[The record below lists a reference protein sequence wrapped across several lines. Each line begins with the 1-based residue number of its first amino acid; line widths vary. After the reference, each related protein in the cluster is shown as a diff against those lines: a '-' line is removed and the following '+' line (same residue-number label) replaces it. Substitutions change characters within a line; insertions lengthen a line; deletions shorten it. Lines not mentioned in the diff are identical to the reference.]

1 MKAKF
6 FQFTILIFIFSSCSN
21 SKVITNQ
28 WIDYLNSTTKESLLA
43 SKTTHFLTK
52 YDFEISNLLKET
64 NKEDSVVIIT
74 KSGKIFKGLVTK
86 SDFDGYFLKIQNNRE
101 IYIRNIEIK
110 TINFIKQSST
120 LFVDTLN
127 HNIMPSTAP
136 VGNKNITND
145 TIYRRNKEIS
155 QYSKKQDFEIKDDVW
170 DNTNSEFEPS
180 TSLKQE
186 IVKEQ
191 SISNKVQEPLS
202 IISFISLVLSPFTAG
217 IGLLLAFILS
227 RISLTKIKQNPEKYK
242 GKALARFT
250 FILSTIIISL
260 SLLLVLLVIAIFI

>member
-28 WIDYLNSTTKESLLA
+28 WKDYLNSITKESLFA

-52 YDFEISNLLKET
+52 YDFKISNLLKET

-110 TINFIKQSST
+110 TINFINYIYYL
-120 LFVDTLN
+120 LFFDFFC
-127 HNIMPSTAP
+127 NIFNWNM
-136 VGNKNITND
+136 GC
-145 TIYRRNKEIS
+145 
-155 QYSKKQDFEIKDDVW
+155 
-170 DNTNSEFEPS
+170 
-180 TSLKQE
+180 
-186 IVKEQ
+186 
-191 SISNKVQEPLS
+191 
-202 IISFISLVLSPFTAG
+202 
-217 IGLLLAFILS
+217 
-227 RISLTKIKQNPEKYK
+227 
-242 GKALARFT
+242 
-250 FILSTIIISL
+250 
-260 SLLLVLLVIAIFI
+260 